1 MAPQHACMF
10 ENRYREKI
18 FLEIWI
24 AVDQALFSDEI
35 KMLENRMKNV
45 RDQVQ
50 EDTGVPVIVRLKE
63 RASIIAS
70 KLA

>member
-1 MAPQHACMF
+1 
-10 ENRYREKI
+10 
-18 FLEIWI
+18 
-24 AVDQALFSDEI
+24 
-35 KMLENRMKNV
+35 MKTV

-63 RASIIAS
+63 RASIIAC